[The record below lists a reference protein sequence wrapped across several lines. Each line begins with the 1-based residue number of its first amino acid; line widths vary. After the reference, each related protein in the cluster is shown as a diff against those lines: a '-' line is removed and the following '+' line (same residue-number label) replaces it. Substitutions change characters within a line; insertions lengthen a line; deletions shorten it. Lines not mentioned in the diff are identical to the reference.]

1 MNLVIADTK
10 HPVVERGKIPPLEKQ
25 VVNRLLRQRE
35 PISQTE
41 FIDGMPACRMRRASL
56 RYRAQCGK

>member
-35 PISQTE
+35 PISKTE
-41 FIDGMPACRMRRASL
+41 FIDGLRRASL